1 VDRLLDGLTEDQ
13 RRAVTVN
20 VATLRILAGAGSGK
34 TRVLTHR
41 IAHQAHG
48 GVLDPARTV
57 ALTFTRKAA
66 GELRRRLRSLGLSEE
81 VAAGTFHAQAYA
93 QLRTR
98 WRDQGV
104 RPPELLDRRGRLLG
118 RLIPTG
124 LPRPDRVAIA
134 AEIDWATAQRIT
146 PERYIEVAD
155 RAGRRPPV
163 RVAQVA
169 EIYGAFVTAK
179 QRRRLVDFDDLLE
192 LCIRDSAD
200 PDRAAAQHWRVRH
213 LFVDEFQDVN
223 RLQFDLLRAWRGPAS
238 TLCIVGD
245 PNQAIYGWNGAD
257 ARYLTQIEQFYPDV
271 ETVQLRD
278 NFRSTPQILA
288 AAAALGGERARLVA
302 HRRDGPPPTV
312 TQCTDEH
319 HEAETVARRIRDR
332 RNPGSSWSSQAVL
345 VRTNAQ
351 TAAIASALTRARIP
365 FRVRDGAGLLEDPL
379 VVRRLAEIERNRTPL
394 RVAFEDLRL
403 DAAVLA
409 GTPADDD
416 VDPAFEIDD
425 ALEDVPGRPERSGTD
440 TVGRG
445 GDAAGDGDRLSG
457 SPQRA
462 GAPSRAGGDGDPARG
477 GRAGSHAAADSDAGA
492 TTDGP
497 AAFGGASDRSGQ
509 GTADPAAAL
518 AALAALAEEQL
529 VVDPEATGA
538 GFVAWVR
545 ATLGGEAAGVGREGV
560 EIATFHAAKGLEWR
574 IVHLAGIED
583 GLVPIGRATT
593 DAAREE
599 ERRLFYVALTRAHD
613 EVHCTWAATRR
624 FGNRTVERQASPM
637 LAQMSMASIESGPD
651 VSGPSNLER
660 VRALRATLAEEAPP
674 P

>member
-1 VDRLLDGLTEDQ
+1 MDRLLDGLTEDQ

-48 GVLDPARTV
+48 SVLDPARTL

-66 GELRRRLRSLGLSEE
+66 GELRRRLRSLGLSDE

-98 WRDQGV
+98 WRDDGV

-124 LPRPDRVAIA
+124 LARPDRVAIA

-169 EIYGAFVTAK
+169 EIYDAFATTK

-192 LCIRDSAD
+192 LCIRDLGD
-200 PDRAAAQHWRVRH
+200 PDRAAAQHWRIRH

-223 RLQFDLLRAWRGPAS
+223 RLQFDLLRAWRGPGS

-257 ARYLTQIEQFYPDV
+257 ARYLTQLEQFFPDV

-288 AAAALGGERARLVA
+288 AAAAVGGERARLVA

-312 TQCTDEH
+312 TQCTDEQ

-351 TAAIASALTRARIP
+351 TAAIASALARAQIP

-379 VVRRLAEIERNRTPL
+379 VQRRLDEIERSRTPL

-409 GTPADDD
+409 GTPDDD
-416 VDPAFEIDD
+416 DADSVDDLVA
-425 ALEDVPGRPERSGTD
+425 
-440 TVGRG
+440 
-445 GDAAGDGDRLSG
+445 DAAG
-457 SPQRA
+457 A
-462 GAPSRAGGDGDPARG
+462 APR
-477 GRAGSHAAADSDAGA
+477 SDAAPKRGAAPRTDTGAFGA
-492 TTDGP
+492 TADH
-497 AAFGGASDRSGQ
+497 AGQ
-509 GTADPAAAL
+509 GAADPAAAL

-545 ATLGGEAAGVGREGV
+545 ATLGGEDAGVGRDGV

-574 IVHLAGIED
+574 VVHLAGVED

-637 LAQMSMASIESGPD
+637 LAQMSMASIEMGPD
-651 VSGPSNLER
+651 VSGPSNLDR
-660 VRALRATLAEEAPP
+660 VRALRAALAEDAPP
-674 P
+674 T

>member
-1 VDRLLDGLTEDQ
+1 MDRLLDGLTEDQ

-20 VATLRILAGAGSGK
+20 VSTLRILAGAGSGK

-104 RPPELLDRRGRLLG
+104 RPPELLDRRGRVLG

-134 AEIDWATAQRIT
+134 TEIDWATAQRIT
-146 PERYIEVAD
+146 PERYVEVAD

-169 EIYGAFVTAK
+169 EIYDAFVTAK

-192 LCIRDSAD
+192 LCIRDAAD

-223 RLQFDLLRAWRGPAS
+223 RLQFDLLRAWRGPGS
-238 TLCIVGD
+238 SLCIVGD

-257 ARYLTQIEQFYPDV
+257 ARYLTRIEQFFPDV

-288 AAAALGGERARLVA
+288 AAAAVGGEGARLVA

-312 TQCTDEH
+312 TRCTDEQ

-351 TAAIASALTRARIP
+351 TAVIASALARAQIP
-365 FRVRDGAGLLEDPL
+365 FRVRDGAGLLDDPV
-379 VVRRLAEIERNRTPL
+379 VVRRLTEIERSRASL
-394 RVAFEDLRL
+394 RVVFEDLRL

-409 GTPADDD
+409 GSPADDD
-416 VDPAFEIDD
+416 ADPADD
-425 ALEDVPGRPERSGTD
+425 VLADSAATSYEGAG
-440 TVGRG
+440 G
-445 GDAAGDGDRLSG
+445 GDARSAGARRPSSAAGAGQAAGPRGTPAAREEAGLG
-457 SPQRA
+457 ARA
-462 GAPSRAGGDGDPARG
+462 GVDDTRG
-477 GRAGSHAAADSDAGA
+477 GAAPFAGA
-492 TTDGP
+492 
-497 AAFGGASDRSGQ
+497 ADRSGQ
-509 GTADPAAAL
+509 SAADPAAAL

-545 ATLGGEAAGVGREGV
+545 ATLGGDGAGVEREGV

-574 IVHLAGIED
+574 VVHLAGIED

-637 LAQMSMASIESGPD
+637 LAEMALASIESGPD

-660 VRALRATLAEEAPP
+660 VRALRAALAEDAPP
-674 P
+674 T

>member
-1 VDRLLDGLTEDQ
+1 MDRLLDGLTEDQ

-66 GELRRRLRSLGLSEE
+66 GELRRRLRSLGLSDD

-104 RPPELLDRRGRLLG
+104 RPPELLDRRGRVLG

-169 EIYGAFVTAK
+169 EIYDAFVTAK

-257 ARYLTQIEQFYPDV
+257 ARYLTQIEQFFPDV

-288 AAAALGGERARLVA
+288 AAAAVGGARARLVA

-312 TQCTDEH
+312 TQCTDEQ

-351 TAAIASALTRARIP
+351 TAAIASALARAQIP

-379 VVRRLAEIERNRTPL
+379 VVRRLAEIERSRTPL
-394 RVAFEDLRL
+394 RVAFDDLRL
-403 DAAVLA
+403 DAAVLGGSPTDDDA
-409 GTPADDD
+409 DPAD
-416 VDPAFEIDD
+416 EIDD
-425 ALEDVPGRPERSGTD
+425 HVSETPDGPERNKAGGAD
-440 TVGRG
+440 GGRR
-445 GDAAGDGDRLSG
+445 GDGGATAFAATAD
-457 SPQRA
+457 RA
-462 GAPSRAGGDGDPARG
+462 G
-477 GRAGSHAAADSDAGA
+477 HGA
-492 TTDGP
+492 
-497 AAFGGASDRSGQ
+497 
-509 GTADPAAAL
+509 ADPAAAL

-545 ATLGGEAAGVGREGV
+545 ATLGGETAGVGREGV

-574 IVHLAGIED
+574 VVHLAGIED

-613 EVHCTWAATRR
+613 EVHCTWAASRR

-637 LAQMSMASIESGPD
+637 LAQMSMASIETGPE

-674 P
+674 A

>member
-1 VDRLLDGLTEDQ
+1 MDRLLDGLTEDQ

-48 GVLDPARTV
+48 NVLDPARTV

-66 GELRRRLRSLGLSEE
+66 GELRRRLRSLGLSDE

-98 WRDQGV
+98 WRDEGV
-104 RPPELLDRRGRLLG
+104 RPPELLDRRGRVLG

-134 AEIDWATAQRIT
+134 AEIDWATAQRIS
-146 PERYIEVAD
+146 PQRYIEVAD

-169 EIYGAFVTAK
+169 EIYDAFVAAK

-223 RLQFDLLRAWRGPAS
+223 RLQFDLLRAWRGPGS
-238 TLCIVGD
+238 SLCIVGD

-257 ARYLTQIEQFYPDV
+257 ARYLTQIEQFFPDV

-288 AAAALGGERARLVA
+288 AAAAVGGERARLVA

-312 TQCTDEH
+312 TRCTDEQ

-351 TAAIASALTRARIP
+351 TAVIASALARAQIP

-379 VVRRLAEIERNRTPL
+379 VVRRLVEIERSRASL
-394 RVAFEDLRL
+394 RVVFEDLRL

-409 GTPADDD
+409 GSPADDD
-416 VDPAFEIDD
+416 ADPADEIDD
-425 ALEDVPGRPERSGTD
+425 LVSETPDGPERNRT
-440 TVGRG
+440 RG
-445 GDAAGDGDRLSG
+445 GDGGRNGDAGRRGDARRSGDG
-457 SPQRA
+457 
-462 GAPSRAGGDGDPARG
+462 
-477 GRAGSHAAADSDAGA
+477 GA
-492 TTDGP
+492 T
-497 AAFGGASDRSGQ
+497 AFGGTADRAGQ
-509 GTADPAAAL
+509 GAADPAAAL

-574 IVHLAGIED
+574 VVHLAGIED

-613 EVHCTWAATRR
+613 EVHCTWAASRR

-637 LAQMSMASIESGPD
+637 LAQMSMASIEMGPD

-674 P
+674 G